1 MPKIEITNA
10 KGLVQVTGS
19 GIDVQSPGTKSVVKK
34 RFTIPADGTTPSLDQ
49 AVTLPAG
56 AVITDVFAISHAALQ
71 TNAAGGSALT
81 VGVGTDDPATDI
93 VAATNVLANGDTT
106 SADEAAILTAGTK
119 LDAASGVALA
129 FATGAVLH
137 STTARSINLTV
148 TVVGAA
154 MATGGDLTV
163 GLEYT
168 IL

>member
-34 RFTIPADGTTPSLDQ
+34 RFTIPTAGTPSIDQ

-81 VGVGTDDPATDI
+81 VGVGTNDPATNI
-93 VAATNVLANGDTT
+93 VAATNVLADNDTT

-119 LDAASGVALA
+119 LDATSGVALA

-148 TVVGAA
+148 AVVGAA
-154 MATGGDLTV
+154 MVAGGDLTV